1 MILLNVNGENRLNN
15 YAAFVANRYQW
26 VISAGGPWKCDD
38 DTSDNLST
46 GDFWK
51 VYVRWN
57 TPSYDNFVM

>member
-26 VISAGGPWKCDD
+26 MISAGGPWKCDD

-46 GDFWK
+46 GDFGK
-51 VYVRWN
+51 FMSVEIHLPAI
-57 TPSYDNFVM
+57 TL

>member
-51 VYVRWN
+51 VYVR
-57 TPSYDNFVM
+57 